1 MRKSSISAIVIVLT
15 ICAQGILAQT
25 VPTGLS
31 WVQIAAHPDKS
42 QALERIGN
50 YTKNFGNIVGYEIGG
65 GWYGIALGP
74 YTRTFAENAVKEYTG
89 AGLIPENSFVTNG
102 TSYQVQYY
110 PLKNTEPMQAVAPK
124 TTELDNLVT
133 TGPQIVQVESNEDA
147 PITFVVAE
155 VEPERPEEQF
165 ARAQSSERSMSRKQ
179 KQILQKALASSGHY
193 TGKIDGL
200 YGPGTRGAMTLWQT
214 ENGFV
219 ATGVLT
225 AMQRESALNVYNAFL
240 ADMGFDTAFDL
251 RSGISLEVPKN
262 ILASAQYDAPFI
274 RFESKNLIDAR
285 LILISQTGGQARLIA
300 LFDVLQTLELFPTNG
315 SKELRK
321 SGFKFEGETDL
332 YYISGFARL
341 NAGEIKGAILVWPL
355 ERGTDHQRVKD
366 EIFGSFKRIWGV
378 LEDPENLNTN
388 VSPTDYLAGLE
399 LKQPS
404 LSRSGVFVDQQAT
417 VITARDDLDTCTNI
431 KLGDGSDLRIAAK
444 TDDLIALRPTTQRAP
459 STIARLQNSP
469 IQVPQP
475 IVIGGYSYAGALGAP
490 TISLGSV
497 QSLVDLE
504 GRNGVMRLQVN
515 TLLGDIGGPVFD
527 KTGALIAILLPSRA
541 LANKQLPSGVHFA
554 ASTQISKLMQVVG
567 VTSKPATNLKKINAV
582 ALSILALETVALV
595 QCWD

>member
-1 MRKSSISAIVIVLT
+1 MGKSSISTIVAVLT
-15 ICAQGILAQT
+15 IWTQVVLAQT
-25 VPTGLS
+25 VPSGLS
-31 WVQIAAHPDKS
+31 WVQIAAHPEKS
-42 QALERIGN
+42 QALERISN
-50 YTKNFGNIVGYEIGG
+50 YTKNFGNIVGYEIGA

-74 YTRTFAENAVKEYTG
+74 YTRTFAEDALNEYIG
-89 AGLIPENSFVTNG
+89 SGLIPEDSFVTNG
-102 TSYQVQYY
+102 TSYQTQYY
-110 PLKNTEPMQAVAPK
+110 PLTNIEPMQVEAPK
-124 TTELDNLVT
+124 TTLLGDFGT
-133 TGPQIVQVESNEDA
+133 TGPQIFQAENTEEA
-147 PITFVVAE
+147 PIISVGAE
-155 VEPERPEEQF
+155 VEAENPEEQF
-165 ARAQSSERSMSRKQ
+165 ARAQSSERNMSSKQ
-179 KQILQKALASSGHY
+179 KQILQKALAWSGHY

-225 AMQRESALNVYNAFL
+225 ALQRESALNDYNAFL
-240 ADMGFDTAFDL
+240 VDMGFETTFDL

-262 ILASAQYDAPFI
+262 ILGSAQYDPPFI
-274 RFESKNLIDAR
+274 RFEPKDLIDAR

-300 LFDVLQTLELFPTNG
+300 LFDVLQTLELFPTNA
-315 SKELRK
+315 SQEVRK
-321 SGFKFEGETDL
+321 SSFKFEGKTDL
-332 YYISGFARL
+332 HHISGFARL

-355 ERGTDHQRVKD
+355 ERGADHQRVKD
-366 EIFGSFKRIWGV
+366 KIFDSFTRISGV

-431 KLGDGSDLRIAAK
+431 KLGDGSNVGIAAK
-444 TDDLIALRPTTQRAP
+444 TDDLMALRPTNQRAP
-459 STIARLQNSP
+459 SGIAQPRNSL
-469 IQVPQP
+469 IQAPHP

-490 TISLGSV
+490 TISFGSV
-497 QSLVDLE
+497 QNLFDLE
-504 GRNGVMRLQVN
+504 GRSGVMRLQVN

-541 LANKQLPSGVHFA
+541 PANKQLPSEVHFA
-554 ASTQISKLMQVVG
+554 ASTQISQLMQVAG
-567 VTSKPATNLKKINAV
+567 VTSKPATNLKKIDTV
-582 ALSILALETVALV
+582 AISNLVLETVALV